1 VSRKQRRRTDRVTV
15 AFLHPGKYNANFAE
29 SLKDLL
35 FHDVAAKQR
44 IVSHPHGQ
52 LGKQCSSGGIVDGRN
67 KVVAAF
73 LDETDID
80 WLFWVDS
87 DMGFAPDT
95 VDRLLE
101 AADPKERPIV
111 GGLCFAAMTTGAS
124 SFHGIRYGTCPT
136 LYDFVD
142 KGVEGKVG
150 FTARL
155 VYPDN
160 EIVPVAGT
168 GSACIL
174 IARHVLVDIRDKY
187 GDNWYTPIT
196 HPTGPTTFSED
207 LSFCVRA
214 AACDHQTFV
223 HTGVKTCHDKGFVFL
238 DEEYFV
244 MQEIAAGRRSAP

>member
-1 VSRKQRRRTDRVTV
+1 MSKRNKRPRDRVTV

-29 SLKDLL
+29 SLKDML
-35 FHDVAAKQR
+35 FHDAGAHQR
-44 IVSHPHGQ
+44 IISHPHGQ
-52 LGKQCSSGGIVDGRN
+52 LGKQCGSGGLVDGRN
-67 KVVAAF
+67 KVAAAF
-73 LDETDID
+73 LDETDIE

-95 VDRLLE
+95 VDRLIA
-101 AADPKERPIV
+101 AADPVTRPIV

-124 SFHGIRYGTCPT
+124 SFHGVRYGTCPT
-136 LYDFVD
+136 IYDFVD
-142 KGVEGKVG
+142 KGEKVG

-155 VYPDN
+155 VYPAD
-160 EIVPVAGT
+160 EVVPVAGT
-168 GSACIL
+168 GSACLL
-174 IARHVLVDIRDKY
+174 IHRQVLIDVRAKY

-214 AACDHQTFV
+214 AACDHATFV

-244 MQEIAAGRRSAP
+244 GQEIAAGRRQAT